1 MAEQF
6 KEQGGMATMDP
17 SAAFRWLSS
26 KVMSKVISPQRQIKI
41 RDKVEKRRQLSGA
54 RHVVEYF
61 HQVEDGYS
69 HLAAQTLKS
78 LSARYD
84 IDLQCHLVTGP
95 SGNNIV
101 EPDLLL
107 KLSQYDASF
116 IAPHY
121 GLEAPDGKQAP
132 DADSIQLAE
141 SILAAVLLS
150 GSSLSASSSS
160 ATMSEGADFTSLAVE
175 VGSALWSGDK
185 VALNN
190 LAEKYGCASPGQLAA
205 CLEGG
210 NARRAELK
218 HYSGAM
224 FYYGEEW
231 YWGVDRLHYLETR
244 LAELGADLSPQKPLL
259 MPRFEVEVGKQ
270 KDNGSLTLEIYA
282 SLRSPYTAVVFDR
295 TVTLAEQTGVN
306 LVVRPVLPMVMRG
319 VPATREKGMY
329 IFTDAAREARSAKVP
344 FGNFYDPIG
353 EPARS
358 CYSLYPWAC
367 EQGRG
372 NQLVSSFLNSAF
384 IEGINMNNSRGL
396 KKVVEKAGLDWSVA
410 KTLVG
415 QSGWQEILENNR
427 LAMYEAGLWGVP
439 SFRLLNKQGESVL
452 ALWGQDRLWLVAR
465 EIQRQL
471 AKDIKI

>member
-1 MAEQF
+1 M
-6 KEQGGMATMDP
+6 
-17 SAAFRWLSS
+17 
-26 KVMSKVISPQRQIKI
+26 
-41 RDKVEKRRQLSGA
+41 
-54 RHVVEYF
+54 
-61 HQVEDGYS
+61 
-69 HLAAQTLKS
+69 
-78 LSARYD
+78 
-84 IDLQCHLVTGP
+84 
-95 SGNNIV
+95 
-101 EPDLLL
+101 
-107 KLSQYDASF
+107 
-116 IAPHY
+116 
-121 GLEAPDGKQAP
+121 
-132 DADSIQLAE
+132 
-141 SILAAVLLS
+141 
-150 GSSLSASSSS
+150 
-160 ATMSEGADFTSLAVE
+160 
-175 VGSALWSGDK
+175 
-185 VALNN
+185 ALNN
-190 LAEKYGCASPGQLAA
+190 LAEKYGCASPGQRAA
-205 CLEGG
+205 FLEGG

-244 LAELGADLSPQKPLL
+244 LAELGADLSAQKPLL
-259 MPRFEVEVGKQ
+259 IPRFEVEVGKQ
-270 KDNGSLTLEIYA
+270 KDNGSLTLEVYA

>member
-6 KEQGGMATMDP
+6 KEQGGAATMDP

-26 KVMSKVISPQRQIKI
+26 QIMTQVVSPQRKAKK
-41 RDKVEKRRQLSGA
+41 RAKVEKQRRAAGA

-61 HQVEDGYS
+61 HQVDDGYS
-69 HLAAQTLKS
+69 HLAAQALES
-78 LSARYD
+78 LSQRYD
-84 IDLQCHLVTGP
+84 IDLHCHLVTGP
-95 SGNNIV
+95 SGNNSV

-107 KLSQYDASF
+107 KLARYDASF

-121 GLEAPDGKQAP
+121 GLDFPKTDGLPDSVAIVKAG
-132 DADSIQLAE
+132 
-141 SILAAVLLS
+141 SILAGKS
-150 GSSLSASSSS
+150 NGSFAGLAASVS
-160 ATMSEGADFTSLAVE
+160 
-175 VGSALWSGDK
+175 SALWSGDIA
-185 VALNN
+185 ALDI
-190 LAEKYGCASPGQLAA
+190 LAEQHGCGSEEQYQA
-205 CLEGG
+205 CLEQG

-224 FYYGEEW
+224 FYYGGEW
-231 YWGVDRLHYLETR
+231 YWGIDRLHYLEAR
-244 LAELGADLSPQKPLL
+244 LAELGVDNSPEKPML
-259 MPRFEVEVGKQ
+259 MPRFAVEPGKHT
-270 KDNGSLTLEIYA
+270 DNGSLTLEIYP
-282 SLRSPYTAVVFDR
+282 SLRSPYTAMVFDQ
-295 TVTLAEQTGVN
+295 TLALAEQTGVN

-319 VPATREKGMY
+319 VPATREKGLY
-329 IFTDAAREARSAKVP
+329 IFSDAAREAHSAGVP

-353 EPARS
+353 NPARN

-372 NQLVSSFLNSAF
+372 NQLISSFLRCAF
-384 IEGINMNNSRGL
+384 AEGINTNNARGL

-415 QSGWQEILENNR
+415 QSGWEDILESNR
-427 LAMYEAGLWGVP
+427 LAMYDAGLWGVP

-465 EIQRQL
+465 EIERLL
-471 AKDIKI
+471 ASQTAS

>member
-41 RDKVEKRRQLSGA
+41 REKVEKRRQLSGA

-150 GSSLSASSSS
+150 GSSLSASSLS

-210 NARRAELK
+210 NARRTELK

-319 VPATREKGMY
+319 VPATRDKGMY

>member
-6 KEQGGMATMDP
+6 KEQGGTATMDP

-26 KVMSKVISPQRQIKI
+26 KVMSKVISPQRQIKK
-41 RDKVEKRRQLSGA
+41 RKKFEKRRQLSGA

-69 HLAAQTLKS
+69 HLAAQALKS

-95 SGNNIV
+95 CGNNIV

-107 KLSQYDASF
+107 KLSQYDASS

-121 GLEAPDGKQAP
+121 GLEAPDGKQAL

-141 SILAAVLLS
+141 AILAAVLLS
-150 GSSLSASSSS
+150 GSSSHESSST
-160 ATMSEGADFTSLAVE
+160 APMSKGADFASLAAE
-175 VGSALWSGDK
+175 VGSALWSADK
-185 VALNN
+185 VALHN
-190 LAEKYGCASPGQLAA
+190 LAAQYGCASPRQRAA

-210 NARRAELK
+210 NARRAQLK

-270 KDNGSLTLEIYA
+270 KDNGSLTLEIYV

-295 TVTLAEQTGVN
+295 TIALAQQTGIN

-353 EPARS
+353 DPARR

-372 NQLVSSFLNSAF
+372 NQLISSFLKSAF
-384 IEGINMNNSRGL
+384 IEGININKARGL
-396 KKVVEKAGLDWSVA
+396 QKVVEKAGLDWSVA

-415 QSGWQEILENNR
+415 QSGWQEILESNR
-427 LAMYEAGLWGVP
+427 LGMYEAGLWGVP
-439 SFRLLNKQGESVL
+439 SFKLINKQGKSVL

-471 AKDIKI
+471 A

>member
-41 RDKVEKRRQLSGA
+41 REKVEKRRQLSGA

-150 GSSLSASSSS
+150 GSSLSTSNASGSSLSASSSS

-190 LAEKYGCASPGQLAA
+190 LAEKYGCASPGQRAA
-205 CLEGG
+205 FLEGG

-344 FGNFYDPIG
+344 FGNFYDP
-353 EPARS
+353 
-358 CYSLYPWAC
+358 
-367 EQGRG
+367 
-372 NQLVSSFLNSAF
+372 
-384 IEGINMNNSRGL
+384 
-396 KKVVEKAGLDWSVA
+396 
-410 KTLVG
+410 
-415 QSGWQEILENNR
+415 
-427 LAMYEAGLWGVP
+427 
-439 SFRLLNKQGESVL
+439 
-452 ALWGQDRLWLVAR
+452 
-465 EIQRQL
+465 
-471 AKDIKI
+471 